1 MSLSPN
7 GDMFV
12 RETRIDTE
20 KTAAAQ
26 VSQNP
31 GECYNIYDEG
41 HGDLQVFTVADAT
54 DVKLAR
60 DGKTVLIPQPS
71 DDPDDVLNWTTG
83 KKYRVL
89 SSLIF
94 ASMVCKQADVQ

>member
-1 MSLSPN
+1 MSSLSPR

-12 RETRIDTE
+12 RETQINTE
-20 KTAAAQ
+20 KAAAQ
-26 VSQNP
+26 FSQNP
-31 GECYNIYDEG
+31 DECYNIYDEG

-54 DVKLAR
+54 DVKLAK

-71 DDPDDVLNWTTG
+71 DDPEDVLNWTPG

-89 SSLIF
+89 LSLIF
-94 ASMVCKQADVQ
+94 ASMV